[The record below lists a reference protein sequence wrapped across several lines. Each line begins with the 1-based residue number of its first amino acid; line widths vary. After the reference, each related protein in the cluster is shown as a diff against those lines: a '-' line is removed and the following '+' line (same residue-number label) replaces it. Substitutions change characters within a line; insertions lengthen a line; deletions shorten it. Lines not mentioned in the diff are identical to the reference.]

1 MKYQIGQ
8 KIIFRGSVGTIVA
21 IANEKKKQY
30 KIVFDCMTAYLL
42 EDQFEP
48 HE

>member
-8 KIIFRGSVGTIVA
+8 KVVFRGSVGTIVA
-21 IANEKKKQY
+21 ISNVKKKQY